1 MFKIGN
7 IPISLDSPFFVIAGP
22 CVIEGKKICLDIAKE
37 LVEISKRTKVKIIF
51 KASFDKA
58 NRSSIYGFRGI
69 GKADGLRVLQQV
81 DKETKLPI
89 LTDVHEID
97 QVGPVSQ
104 IVDCLQIP
112 AFLCRQT
119 DLIVA
124 CAKTGKPINIKKG
137 QFLSPWDMKNVVE
150 KITSIGNKKI
160 LLTERGVSFGYK
172 ELVNDMKSIP
182 IMKKLGCPV
191 VFDATHSVQCPG
203 SLGDKTGGRWE
214 FSPILARSGVAAGA
228 NGLFVEV
235 HPDPGHSK
243 SDSATIMPI
252 EWLEDLIIDCKKIY
266 SIVRGSR

>member
-1 MFKIGN
+1 M
-7 IPISLDSPFFVIAGP
+7 
-22 CVIEGKKICLDIAKE
+22 DIARR

-69 GKADGLRVLQQV
+69 GKAEGIKVLQKV
-81 DKETKLPI
+81 KEETKLPI
-89 LTDVHEID
+89 LTDVHEVD

-150 KITSIGNKKI
+150 KIKYVGNKKI
-160 LLTERGVSFGYK
+160 LITERGTCFGYNQ
-172 ELVNDMKSIP
+172 LINDMTSISR
-182 IMKKLGCPV
+182 IQRHGWSV
-191 VFDATHSVQCPG
+191 VFDATHSVQRPG
-203 SLGDKTGGRWE
+203 ALGAQSGGERAYA
-214 FSPILARSGVAAGA
+214 PILAKAAVAAGA
-228 NGLFVEV
+228 NGIFTEV
-235 HPDPGHSK
+235 HTHIEKSK
-243 SDSATIMPI
+243 SDTATIMPI
-252 EWLEDLIIDCKKIY
+252 EWLEDLIVQCKEIHKI
-266 SIVRGSR
+266 VGGK